1 MSTYRV
7 TTDHDDRVSPTRG
20 NDVALETL
28 ETQGKDLLTIGRI
41 EVGPIATGNGIDPM
55 TLETLLEIEEMAEL
69 DPEVQ
74 NVGTVTATTGTTI
87 FIGGVS
93 REA

>member
-1 MSTYRV
+1 
-7 TTDHDDRVSPTRG
+7 
-20 NDVALETL
+20 
-28 ETQGKDLLTIGRI
+28 
-41 EVGPIATGNGIDPM
+41 
-55 TLETLLEIEEMAEL
+55 LLEIEEMAGL